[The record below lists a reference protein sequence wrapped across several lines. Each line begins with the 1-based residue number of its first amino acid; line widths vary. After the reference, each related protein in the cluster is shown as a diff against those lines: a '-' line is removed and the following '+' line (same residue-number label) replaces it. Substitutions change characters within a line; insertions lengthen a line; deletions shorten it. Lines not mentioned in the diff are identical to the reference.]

1 MQAKNFEKS
10 AECPTSELLLVYL
23 QTVSPTAA
31 MHALEEHLSGCE
43 FCELSLEL
51 LRAYPDH
58 LMPANL
64 FIPEPPE
71 QIRRLPPAL
80 RTSR

>member
-23 QTVSPTAA
+23 QTASPTAA
-31 MHALEEHLSGCE
+31 MHLLEKHLSACE

-51 LRAYPDH
+51 LRAYPDNF
-58 LMPANL
+58 LSSTP
-64 FIPEPPE
+64 FIPEPPD
-71 QIRRLPPAL
+71 QIRRLIPAL
-80 RTSR
+80 LTSR

>member
-23 QTVSPTAA
+23 QTVSPTAE
-31 MHALEEHLSGCE
+31 MVSLEEHLSACE

-51 LRAYPDH
+51 LRAYPD
-58 LMPANL
+58 NL
-64 FIPEPPE
+64 LLSTLLIPELPD
-71 QIRRLPPAL
+71 QIRHLIPAL
-80 RTSR
+80 RASR